1 MYRKVY
7 YDIQNLMK
15 DQRLQNCVSVLIGKF
30 SHDATLQEVYNMLSD
45 DIKKKEDEIQKHI
58 KS

>member
-1 MYRKVY
+1 MYKNVY
-7 YDIQNLMK
+7 HDIQNLMK
-15 DQRLQNCVSVLIGKF
+15 DQRLRNCVSVLVGKF